1 MAIGKE
7 KNKMI
12 LSAEFKR
19 DYVASAAKISFV
31 LILLLEI
38 FLAVSIPWYLHRENT
53 MAHQVLR
60 LQLLDRFDSLR
71 NMMNNVK
78 PRTESAAAELKIL
91 RWNTNLLADYLR
103 KESDNLTT
111 DEIKELLDVVQ
122 RTFRNAGM
130 ISRGRNFVRSNEIS
144 TVKYVDSIIAVN
156 KGGAD
161 VKK

>member
-1 MAIGKE
+1 
-7 KNKMI
+7 MI
-12 LSAEFKR
+12 LSAEFKC
-19 DYVASAAKISFV
+19 DYIAAAAKASFV
-31 LILLLEI
+31 LILLLEV

-71 NMMNNVK
+71 NMMNNMK
-78 PRTESAAAELKIL
+78 PRSESVAAELKIL

-103 KESDNLTT
+103 NESDNLTT
-111 DEIKELLDVVQ
+111 DEIKELLNVVQ
-122 RTFRNAGM
+122 RTSRNAWLVAR
-130 ISRGRNFVRSNEIS
+130 RGGLVKSNQIN
-144 TVKYVDSIIAVN
+144 TVKYVDSLIPAK